1 MTNKREVFFKLGN
14 RPLKTATVEVGG
26 ESFTVRELS
35 EADAAEMEVKMQV
48 GGKWD
53 FTRHRRLLVSYS
65 LIDDDNKRIVEDSDE
80 LKSFPKSLVGKIYEA
95 ALEVSHYDESEI
107 EALAKK
113 SSEAEGSK

>member
-1 MTNKREVFFKLGN
+1 MSKRDAFFKLGN
-14 RPLKTATVEVGG
+14 RPLRTATVEICG

-65 LIDDDNKRIVEDSDE
+65 LIDEKNERIVKDADE
-80 LKSFPKSLVGKIYEA
+80 LKSFPKAIVGKIYEA
-95 ALEVSHYDESEI
+95 ALEVSQYDESEI

-113 SSEAEGSK
+113 SSEAEGYE

>member
-1 MTNKREVFFKLGN
+1 MSKRDAFFKLGN
-14 RPLKTATVEVGG
+14 RPLRTATVEVCG

-65 LIDDDNKRIVEDSDE
+65 LIDDNNERIVKDADE
-80 LKSFPKSLVGKIYEA
+80 LKSFPKAIVGKIYEA
-95 ALEVSHYDESEI
+95 ALEVSQYDESEI

-113 SSEAEGSK
+113 SSEAGG

>member
-1 MTNKREVFFKLGN
+1 MSKRDAFFKLGN
-14 RPLKTATVEVGG
+14 RPLRTATVEVCG

-48 GGKWD
+48 SGKWD

-65 LIDDDNKRIVEDSDE
+65 LIDDNNERIVKDADE
-80 LKSFPKSLVGKIYEA
+80 LKSFPKAIVGKIYEA
-95 ALEVSHYDESEI
+95 ALEVSQYDESEI

-113 SSEAEGSK
+113 SSEAEG

>member
-1 MTNKREVFFKLGN
+1 MSKRDAFFKLGN
-14 RPLKTATVEVGG
+14 RPLRTATVEVCG

-35 EADAAEMEVKMQV
+35 EADAAEMEIKMQV

-65 LIDDDNKRIVEDSDE
+65 LIDENNERIVKDSDE

-95 ALEVSHYDESEI
+95 ALEVSQYDESEI

-113 SSEAEGSK
+113 SSEAEG

>member
-1 MTNKREVFFKLGN
+1 MSKRDSLFRLGG
-14 RPLKTATVEVGG
+14 RPLKTATVEVYG

-48 GGKWD
+48 GGKVD

-65 LIDDDNKRIVEDSDE
+65 LIDDDGNRIIQDPDE
-80 LKSFPKSLVGKIYEA
+80 LKSFPKAVVGKIYEA
-95 ALEVSHYDESEI
+95 ALEVSEYNESDI

-113 SSEAEGSK
+113 SSEAEDSE

>member
-1 MTNKREVFFKLGN
+1 MSKRDAFFKLGS
-14 RPLKTATVEVGG
+14 RPLRTAAVDVCG

-65 LIDDDNKRIVEDSDE
+65 LIDDNNERIVKDADE
-80 LKSFPKSLVGKIYEA
+80 LKSFPKAIVGKIYEA
-95 ALEVSHYDESEI
+95 ALEVSQYDESEI

-113 SSEAEGSK
+113 SSEAEG

>member
-1 MTNKREVFFKLGN
+1 MSKRDAFFKLGN
-14 RPLKTATVEVGG
+14 RPLRTATVEVCG

-35 EADAAEMEVKMQV
+35 EADAAEMEIKMQV

-65 LIDDDNKRIVEDSDE
+65 LIDENNERIVKDSDE

-95 ALEVSHYDESEI
+95 ALEVSQYDESEI

-113 SSEAEGSK
+113 SSEAEGSE

>member
-1 MTNKREVFFKLGN
+1 MSKRDAFFKLGN
-14 RPLKTATVEVGG
+14 RPLRTATVDVCG

-65 LIDDDNKRIVEDSDE
+65 LIDDNNERIVKDADE
-80 LKSFPKSLVGKIYEA
+80 LKSFPKAIIGKIYEA
-95 ALEVSHYDESEI
+95 ALEVSQYDESEI

-113 SSEAEGSK
+113 SSEVEGSE

>member
-1 MTNKREVFFKLGN
+1 MTNKREAFFKLGN

-53 FTRHRRLLVSYS
+53 FTCHRRLMVAFS
-65 LIDDDNKRIVEDSDE
+65 LIDEDGKRIVDNPDD
-80 LKSFPKSLVGKIYEA
+80 LKTFSKHVIGKIYEK

-113 SSEAEGSK
+113 SSEAGG

>member
-1 MTNKREVFFKLGN
+1 MSKRDAFFKLGN
-14 RPLKTATVEVGG
+14 RPLRTASVDVCG

-65 LIDDDNKRIVEDSDE
+65 LIDDNNERIVKDADE
-80 LKSFPKSLVGKIYEA
+80 LKSFPKAIVGKIYEA
-95 ALEVSHYDESEI
+95 ALEVSQYDESEI

-113 SSEAEGSK
+113 SSEAEGSE

>member
-1 MTNKREVFFKLGN
+1 MSKRDAFFKLGN
-14 RPLKTATVEVGG
+14 RPLRTATVEVCG

-65 LIDDDNKRIVEDSDE
+65 LIDDNNERIVKDADE
-80 LKSFPKSLVGKIYEA
+80 LKSFPKAIVGKIYEA
-95 ALEVSHYDESEI
+95 ALEVSQYDESEI

-113 SSEAEGSK
+113 SSEVEGSA

>member
-1 MTNKREVFFKLGN
+1 MSKRDAFFKLGN
-14 RPLKTATVEVGG
+14 RPLRTATVDVCG

-65 LIDDDNKRIVEDSDE
+65 LIDDNNERIVKDADE
-80 LKSFPKSLVGKIYEA
+80 LKSFPKAIVGKIYEA
-95 ALEVSHYDESEI
+95 ALEVSQYDESEI

-113 SSEAEGSK
+113 SSEAGGSE

>member
-1 MTNKREVFFKLGN
+1 MSKRDAFFKLGN
-14 RPLKTATVEVGG
+14 RPLRTATVEVCG

-65 LIDDDNKRIVEDSDE
+65 LIDDNNERIVKDADE
-80 LKSFPKSLVGKIYEA
+80 LKSFPKAIVGKIYEA
-95 ALEVSHYDESEI
+95 ALEVSQYDESEI

-113 SSEAEGSK
+113 SSEAEGSE

>member
-1 MTNKREVFFKLGN
+1 MSKRDAFFKLGN
-14 RPLKTATVEVGG
+14 RPLRTATVEVCG

-65 LIDDDNKRIVEDSDE
+65 LIDENNERIVKDADE
-80 LKSFPKSLVGKIYEA
+80 LKSFPKAIVGKIYEA
-95 ALEVSHYDESEI
+95 ALEVSQYDESEI

-113 SSEAEGSK
+113 SSEAEG

>member
-1 MTNKREVFFKLGN
+1 MSKRDAFFKLGN
-14 RPLKTATVEVGG
+14 RPLRTATVEVCG

-35 EADAAEMEVKMQV
+35 EADAAEMEIKMQV

-65 LIDDDNKRIVEDSDE
+65 LIDEDGKRIVEDSDE
-80 LKSFPKSLVGKIYEA
+80 LKSFPKNIVGKIYEA
-95 ALEVSHYDESEI
+95 ALEVSQYDESEI

-113 SSEAEGSK
+113 SSEAEGSE

>member
-1 MTNKREVFFKLGN
+1 MTNKRDAFFKLGN
-14 RPLKTATVEVGG
+14 RPLRTATVEVCG

-65 LIDDDNKRIVEDSDE
+65 LIDDNNERIVKDADE
-80 LKSFPKSLVGKIYEA
+80 LKSFPKAIVGKIYEA
-95 ALEVSHYDESEI
+95 ALEVSQYDESDI

-113 SSEAEGSK
+113 SNEAEGSE

>member
-1 MTNKREVFFKLGN
+1 MSKRDAFFKLGN
-14 RPLKTATVEVGG
+14 RPLRTATVEVCG

-65 LIDDDNKRIVEDSDE
+65 LIDDNNERIVKDADE
-80 LKSFPKSLVGKIYEA
+80 LKSFPKAIVGKIYEA
-95 ALEVSHYDESEI
+95 ALEVSQYDESEI

-113 SSEAEGSK
+113 SSEVEGSK

>member
-1 MTNKREVFFKLGN
+1 MSKRDAFFKLGN
-14 RPLKTATVEVGG
+14 RPLRTATVEVCG

-35 EADAAEMEVKMQV
+35 EADAAEMEIKMQV

-65 LIDDDNKRIVEDSDE
+65 LIDENNERIVKDSDE

-95 ALEVSHYDESEI
+95 ALEVSQYDESEI

-113 SSEAEGSK
+113 SSEAEGLE

>member
-1 MTNKREVFFKLGN
+1 MSKRDAFFKLGN
-14 RPLKTATVEVGG
+14 RPLRTATVEVCG

-53 FTRHRRLLVSYS
+53 FTRHRRLLVAYS
-65 LIDDDNKRIVEDSDE
+65 LIDDDNNRIVTDADE
-80 LKSFPKSLVGKIYEA
+80 LKSFPKAIVGKIYEA
-95 ALEVSHYDESEI
+95 ALQLSEYDESEI

-113 SSEAEGSK
+113 SSEAEDSK